1 MDTYTITYQ
10 KTNRTF
16 TYACLDAQVLIALED
31 IEPEECVISEKTVSL
46 IRSIIGIAD
55 LSDDELTYVR
65 NSIVRHFADKV
76 DMASARG
83 RMASAKGNEAK
94 RLSDQAYA
102 DTTRMSMITA
112 VIDNEKWNR
121 GIAV

>member
-1 MDTYTITYQ
+1 MNTYTITYQ

-16 TYACLDAQVLIALED
+16 TYACLDTQILIALED
-31 IEPEECVISEKTVSL
+31 IKPEECFVSEETVSL

-65 NSIVRHFADKV
+65 NSIVRHFADKA
-76 DMASARG
+76 DMASTRG

-102 DTTRMSMITA
+102 DAIRMSMIVA
-112 VIDNEKWNR
+112 VIDTEKWNR
-121 GIAV
+121 GLAV